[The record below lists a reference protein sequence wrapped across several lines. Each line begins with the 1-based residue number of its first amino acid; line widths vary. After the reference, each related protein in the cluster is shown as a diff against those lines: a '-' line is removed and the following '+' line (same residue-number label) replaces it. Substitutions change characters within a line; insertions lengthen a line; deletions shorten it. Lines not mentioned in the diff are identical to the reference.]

1 MLRAGASR
9 PSALPRPLA
18 ALVRGAAAAVPY
30 TRPVPSRRRREVELE
45 RVLGTPALFATAYGN
60 VGSSIYYAL
69 GLTAVYALGLT
80 PLVFLIAGIVFAMT
94 AATYAEGTVL
104 YPEAGGSSS
113 FARHAFNEIV
123 SFGAAWAQML
133 VYVVTVATSAF
144 FVPHYLSIF
153 WEPLKTNPWDIV
165 GGAIVIVILVT
176 LNIVGVQEAAKLS
189 IVLAVL
195 DFATQV
201 LLVLLGMFLVFSP
214 TILVDNIHW
223 GVAPTWSNLALAI
236 PVAMLAYTGVETV
249 SNLAEEAREPA
260 RSVPDAYK
268 LVAGAVFAI
277 YLTLP
282 LVALSALPVKMID
295 GQLTTLLA
303 LPPEQGGYAN
313 DPILGLVQNLGLTG
327 GVLRVLE
334 IYVGILAATIL
345 FIATNAGV
353 IGASRVTYS
362 MASYRQIPEV
372 FRRLHPTFKTPVL
385 SLVIFAGI
393 LPVLIILPG
402 DVNFVGTLYSFGAT
416 LSFTVA
422 HASLVRLR
430 MKQKDSTDV
439 FYRGRPNVMIGGVL
453 WPVFAILGGIATGAS
468 FLVIVYEN
476 PTTRWVGLG
485 WIASGL
491 VFYVVYRRR
500 FVKASLT
507 QHGQGAARLRPG
519 ARARVPAAARP
530 GRGRP
535 ALRRRARRGVQP
547 GGRARRPDRG
557 AERARG
563 AARPAARRRPPRA
576 RGRGEPRARR
586 GDRDR
591 RLVRGAG
598 ARPPRPRPQRRAG
611 DRRGGRAARH
621 RDHRARHAA
630 QDADGDSACRL
641 RAHGRLR
648 APERAVPGD
657 GCGHAGR
664 GAGVIWYRRAI
675 FVFSGC
681 FVLIGLA
688 LLAVTAVNGGGL
700 VGFVLGA
707 LFVALGV
714 GRIQL
719 ERKRGA

>member
-1 MLRAGASR
+1 M
-9 PSALPRPLA
+9 
-18 ALVRGAAAAVPY
+18 
-30 TRPVPSRRRREVELE
+30 
-45 RVLGTPALFATAYGN
+45 
-60 VGSSIYYAL
+60 
-69 GLTAVYALGLT
+69 
-80 PLVFLIAGIVFAMT
+80 
-94 AATYAEGTVL
+94 
-104 YPEAGGSSS
+104 
-113 FARHAFNEIV
+113 
-123 SFGAAWAQML
+123 
-133 VYVVTVATSAF
+133 
-144 FVPHYLSIF
+144 
-153 WEPLKTNPWDIV
+153 
-165 GGAIVIVILVT
+165 IVILVT

-223 GVAPTWSNLALAI
+223 GVAPTWSNLALAV

-282 LVALSALPVKMID
+282 LVALSALPVTMID

-334 IYVGILAATIL
+334 IYVGVLAATIL

-393 LPVLIILPG
+393 LPILIILPG
-402 DVNFVGTLYSFGAT
+402 DVTFVATLYSFGAT

-422 HASLVRLR
+422 HASLIRLR
-430 MKQKDSTDV
+430 MKQKGSTDV
-439 FYRGRPNVMIGGVL
+439 FYRGRPNFMVGGTL
-453 WPVFAILGGIATGAS
+453 WPVFAIVGGIATGAS

-485 WIASGL
+485 WILSGL
-491 VFYVVYRRR
+491 AFYVVYRRR
-500 FVKASLT
+500 FVKASLVNT
-507 QHGQGAARLRPG
+507 VKAP
-519 ARARVPAAARP
+519 PAF
-530 GRGRP
+530 GP
-535 ALRRRARRGVQP
+535 ALALQYRRLLVPVVDRAAVGRRARRGVQP
-547 GGRARRPDRG
+547 RRRARRPDRG
-557 AERARG
+557 AQRARG
-563 AARPAARRRPPRA
+563 PARAAARRRPRRA
-576 RGRGEPRARR
+576 RGRGERRARR

-591 RLVRGAG
+591 GLVRDPG
-598 ARPPRPRPQRRAG
+598 ARPPRARAQRRPG
-611 DRRGGRAARH
+611 DRRGGRAPRQ
-621 RDHRARHAA
+621 RDHHHRHAA
-630 QDADGDSACRL
+630 QDADRDPARPV

-648 APERAVPGD
+648 AAERAVPGD
-657 GCGHAGR
+657 GHGVARR
-664 GAGVIWYRRAI
+664 GDRMIWYRRSI
-675 FVFSGC
+675 YVFSGV

-688 LLAVTAVNGGGL
+688 LLVVTAINGGGL

-719 ERKRGA
+719 ERKRGT

>member
-1 MLRAGASR
+1 M
-9 PSALPRPLA
+9 
-18 ALVRGAAAAVPY
+18 
-30 TRPVPSRRRREVELE
+30 PSRRRREVELE

-113 FARHAFNEIV
+113 FARHAFNEVI

-133 VYVVTVATSAF
+133 VYIVTVATSAF

-165 GGAIVIVILVT
+165 GGAVVIVILVT

-223 GVAPTWSNLALAI
+223 GVAPTWSNLALAV

-334 IYVGILAATIL
+334 IYVGVLAATIL

-385 SLVIFAGI
+385 SLVLFAGI

-430 MKQKDSTDV
+430 MKQKGSTDV
-439 FYRGRPNVMIGGVL
+439 FYRGRPNLMIGGTL

-485 WIASGL
+485 WILSGMA
-491 VFYVVYRRR
+491 FYVVYRRR
-500 FVKASLT
+500 FVKASLVNT
-507 QHGQGAARLRPG
+507 VKAPPVVRAGPG
-519 ARARVPAAARP
+519 ARVPAAPRAR
-530 GRGRP
+530 RGR
-535 ALRRRARRGVQP
+535 AAVGRRARRRVQP
-547 GGRARRPDRG
+547 RRRARRPDRG
-557 AERARG
+557 AQRARG
-563 AARPAARRRPPRA
+563 PARPAARRRPRRD
-576 RGRGEPRARR
+576 RGRGERRARR

-591 RLVRGAG
+591 RLVRDQG
-598 ARPPRPRPQRRAG
+598 ARPPRARAQRRPG
-611 DRRGGRAARH
+611 DRRGGRAPRQ
-621 RDHRARHAA
+621 RDHRHRHAA
-630 QDADGDSACRL
+630 QDADGDPARPV
-641 RAHGRLR
+641 RPHGRLR
-648 APERAVPGD
+648 AATRAVPGD
-657 GCGHAGR
+657 GHGVARR
-664 GAGVIWYRRAI
+664 GDRMIWYRRSI
-675 FVFSGC
+675 YVFSGV

-688 LLAVTAVNGGGL
+688 LLVVTAINGGGL

-719 ERKRGA
+719 ERKRGT

>member
-1 MLRAGASR
+1 M
-9 PSALPRPLA
+9 
-18 ALVRGAAAAVPY
+18 
-30 TRPVPSRRRREVELE
+30 PSRRRREVELE

-113 FARHAFNEIV
+113 FARHAFNEVI

-165 GGAIVIVILVT
+165 GGAVVIVILVT

-223 GVAPTWSNLALAI
+223 GVAPTWSNLALAV

-334 IYVGILAATIL
+334 IYVGVLAATIL

-393 LPVLIILPG
+393 LPMLIILPG

-430 MKQKDSTDV
+430 MKQKGSTEV
-439 FYRGRPNVMIGGVL
+439 FYRGRPNLMIGGDAVARL
-453 WPVFAILGGIATGAS
+453 RDPRRHRDRGVVPRDRLREPDHALGRPRLDRLRAGLLRRLPPSLREGVARQHREGAARRSGRPWRSSTGGCS
-468 FLVIVYEN
+468 CPSSPGSR
-476 PTTRWVGLG
+476 PTTRSTWRA
-485 WIASGL
+485 ASPPSAAPGSWRSTCSRSRSAGRSTTISPRSRT
-491 VFYVVYRRR
+491 RRTTSSTR
-500 FVKASLT
+500 RSRSETRTGSGCSTASC
-507 QHGQGAARLRPG
+507 
-519 ARARVPAAARP
+519 ARAAPARRSSRRPSAAA
-530 GRGRP
+530 
-535 ALRRRARRGVQP
+535 
-547 GGRARRPDRG
+547 
-557 AERARG
+557 
-563 AARPAARRRPPRA
+563 PR
-576 RGRGEPRARR
+576 
-586 GDRDR
+586 
-591 RLVRGAG
+591 
-598 ARPPRPRPQRRAG
+598 
-611 DRRGGRAARH
+611 
-621 RDHRARHAA
+621 
-630 QDADGDSACRL
+630 S
-641 RAHGRLR
+641 
-648 APERAVPGD
+648 
-657 GCGHAGR
+657 
-664 GAGVIWYRRAI
+664 
-675 FVFSGC
+675 S
-681 FVLIGLA
+681 
-688 LLAVTAVNGGGL
+688 
-700 VGFVLGA
+700 
-707 LFVALGV
+707 
-714 GRIQL
+714 
-719 ERKRGA
+719 